1 MLDTRVRFEVLDSFR
16 GIAAICVAMKHMHYV
31 GSITE
36 LDFFRGSWLFVEF
49 FFVLSGFVLTHGYA
63 FKEDFTFKQFAIS
76 RTFRIFPL
84 HIAMLFVFLVLE
96 IGKFVAE
103 QYGFHFNSGVFSGP
117 TAIREII
124 PNLFLLQS
132 WTDYTVESFNI
143 PSWSLSIEYYVYM
156 LFFVTLFIKG
166 GARSVLWLGIIII
179 VAYLVLN
186 NIALLTGSAERGLYS
201 FFIGTLTYLVYKNM
215 KSYMIKIPSYVFT
228 FFELVCVMLVIF
240 IVALDAQSSTMTGP
254 LLFSF
259 TIFVFSFEKGIIS
272 QFFKYKSFVFF
283 GKLSYSIYMTHM
295 AIWVSVMA
303 FFLFLSKIL
312 GFDIVPMIEGVRL
325 IDFGST
331 ILNNMAV
338 LVNLAV
344 IVLVS
349 KFTYNKIEVKWQ
361 KTGKKLVG

>member
-1 MLDTRVRFEVLDSFR
+1 MNKNKRFEV
-16 GIAAICVAMKHMHYV
+16 
-31 GSITE
+31 
-36 LDFFRGSWLFVEF
+36 LDFFRGSWLFVEL

-63 FKEDFTFKQFAIS
+63 FKENLTFKQFAIS

-84 HIAMLFVFLVLE
+84 HIAMLLVFLVLE

-117 TAIREII
+117 TALIEII

-132 WTDYTVESFNI
+132 WTNYTVESFNI
-143 PSWSLSIEYYVYM
+143 PSWSLSVEYYVYM
-156 LFFVTLFIKG
+156 LFFATLFVKG
-166 GARSVLWLGIIII
+166 GVRSVLWLGIVMI
-179 VAYLVLN
+179 VTYLVLN
-186 NIALLTGSAERGLYS
+186 NIALLTGSVERGLYS
-201 FFIGTLTYLVYKNM
+201 FFIGTLTYLLYKNM
-215 KSYMIKIPSYVFT
+215 KNYMIKIPPYVFT
-228 FFELVCVMLVIF
+228 FVELACVMLVIF
-240 IVALDAQSSTMTGP
+240 IVALDAQSSVVTGP

-272 QFFKYKSFVFF
+272 QFFKHKVFVFF

-295 AIWVSVMA
+295 AIWVSAMA
-303 FFLFLSKIL
+303 FFLFLSNIL
-312 GFDIVPMIEGVRL
+312 GFNMVPTIEGVRL

-331 ILNNMAV
+331 ILNNVAV
-338 LVNLAV
+338 FVNLSI

-361 KTGKKLVG
+361 KTGKKLVD

>member
-1 MLDTRVRFEVLDSFR
+1 MNKNKRFEV
-16 GIAAICVAMKHMHYV
+16 
-31 GSITE
+31 
-36 LDFFRGSWLFVEF
+36 LDFFRGSWLFVEL

-63 FKEDFTFKQFAIS
+63 FKENLTFKQFAIS

-84 HIAMLFVFLVLE
+84 HIAMLLVFLVLE

-117 TAIREII
+117 TALIEII

-132 WTDYTVESFNI
+132 WTNYTVESFNI
-143 PSWSLSIEYYVYM
+143 PSWSLSVEYYVYM
-156 LFFVTLFIKG
+156 LFFATLFVKG
-166 GARSVLWLGIIII
+166 GVRSVLWLGIVMI
-179 VAYLVLN
+179 V
-186 NIALLTGSAERGLYS
+186 
-201 FFIGTLTYLVYKNM
+201 TYLLYKNM
-215 KSYMIKIPSYVFT
+215 KNYMIKIPPYVFT
-228 FFELVCVMLVIF
+228 FVELACVMLVIF
-240 IVALDAQSSTMTGP
+240 IVALDAQSSVVTGP

-272 QFFKYKSFVFF
+272 QFFKHKVFVFF

-295 AIWVSVMA
+295 AIWVSAMA
-303 FFLFLSKIL
+303 FFLFLSNIL
-312 GFDIVPMIEGVRL
+312 GFNMVPTIEGVRL

-331 ILNNMAV
+331 ILNNVAV
-338 LVNLAV
+338 FVNLSI

-361 KTGKKLVG
+361 KTGKKLVD

>member
-16 GIAAICVAMKHMHYV
+16 GIAAICVAMTHMHYV
-31 GSITE
+31 GSIAE

-63 FKEDFTFKQFAIS
+63 FKENLTFKQFAIS

-84 HIAMLFVFLVLE
+84 HIAMLFVFLTLE
-96 IGKFVAE
+96 IGKLIAE
-103 QYGFHFNSGVFSGP
+103 QYGFHFASGVFSGT
-117 TAIREII
+117 TAISEII

-132 WTDYTVESFNI
+132 WTEYTVTSFNI

-156 LFFVTLFIKG
+156 LFFVTLFLKG
-166 GARSVLWLGIIII
+166 GARIVLWMSIVIA
-179 VAYLVLN
+179 VAYLFIN
-186 NIALLTGSAERGLYS
+186 NISLFTGWVERGLYS
-201 FFIGTLTYLVYKNM
+201 FFIGALTYLIYKNM
-215 KSYMIKIPSYVFT
+215 KNYMIKIPSYVFT

-240 IVALDAQSSTMTGP
+240 IVALDAQSSSTTGP

-272 QFFKYKSFVFF
+272 QFFKHKVFIFF
-283 GKLSYSIYMTHM
+283 GKISYSIYMTHM
-295 AIWVSVMA
+295 AIWVSAMA

-312 GFDIVPMIEGVRL
+312 GFNIVPMIEGVRF

-331 ILNNMAV
+331 ILSNVAV
-338 LVNLAV
+338 LVNFAI

-349 KFTYNKIEVKWQ
+349 KFTYNKVEVKWQ
-361 KTGKKLVG
+361 KIGKKLVG